1 MKALL
6 FLLQFLSAPLHK
18 NTFHKKRTEARIT
31 VKFLHIVVLATRG
44 IISIYNIFF
53 YIDWWRFL
61 VSFQCVSGALLFAE
75 WF

>member
-53 YIDWWRFL
+53 SID
-61 VSFQCVSGALLFAE
+61 
-75 WF
+75 